1 MKILLTGS
9 AGYTG
14 SGMARVIGTQH
25 TVRGADIRPSEHVQE
40 SVVADI
46 TDLDACRRIV
56 QGIDAVVM
64 CHMAKNPDGY
74 KTPVAA
80 FDINLKGTANLY
92 HAMQEQGVRR
102 AILISS
108 TAVLAPEPNPP
119 AVPGVGPYNIAYT
132 KPATALYSITK
143 VFQEQ
148 LACFY
153 HATAGIVT
161 TMLRPGWMVYED
173 SLTTKY
179 GEKMERYYDSLI
191 DPRDIGHAVLAA
203 LALPDPRIE
212 AMRISSSET
221 VPGMPEA
228 MARLNW
234 KPRHPFA
241 TLPRVD

>member
-1 MKILLTGS
+1 MKILITGS

-14 SGMARVIGTQH
+14 SGMAAVIAAEH
-25 TVRGADIRPSEHVQE
+25 HVRGADIRASETVQE
-40 SVVADI
+40 STLADI
-46 TDLDACRRIV
+46 TDLDACRRIT
-56 QGIDAVVM
+56 QGVDAVVM

-92 HAMQEQGVRR
+92 HAMGEQGIRR

-108 TAVLAPEPNPP
+108 TAVLAPEPKPM
-119 AVPGVGPYNIAYT
+119 AIPGVGPYNIAYT
-132 KPATALYSITK
+132 EPKTTLYCITK

-148 LACFY
+148 LACYY

-161 TMLRPGWMVYED
+161 TMFRPGWMVYED
-173 SLTTKY
+173 KLITKY
-179 GEKMERYYDSLI
+179 GEKMVKYYDSLI
-191 DPRDIGHAVLAA
+191 DPRDIGHAILAA
-203 LALPDPRIE
+203 LRLSDPRIE
-212 AMRISSSET
+212 AFRISSSEA

-241 TLPRVD
+241 SLPR